1 MDERKQ
7 FTFYESFF
15 KSLQRIKKKQDRAD
29 AYDIICAYAL
39 YNKEPDLDK
48 LPDSV
53 AVAFDLIRPVLDSAR
68 KKAVSGK
75 RGGNKPQAKPKQN
88 GSKPKQPGREK
99 EREKEKEVEGE
110 KEVEKENEIEI
121 ENECYLSC
129 GGGDAGA
136 RAATAEEL
144 ELIGLKPGEYP
155 AVSARTVASV
165 REITRQLLVTY
176 AKRDYCYGDCRN
188 VFTRICLDGGTVSV
202 DAVGLLE
209 YAAEQAMMAG
219 KQGQWHYINGILDR
233 LSARDI
239 RTRAEAQYYDEHRQE
254 DDD

>member
-1 MDERKQ
+1 MDGRKQ
-7 FTFYESFF
+7 FTFYESFY
-15 KSLQRIKKKQDRAD
+15 KSLSRIKKKQDRAD

-39 YNKEPDLDK
+39 FNEEPDLDK

-75 RGGNKPQAKPKQN
+75 QGGSKPQANSKQT
-88 GSKPKQPGREK
+88 GSKLKQSAREK
-99 EREKEKEVEGE
+99 EKEKEVE
-110 KEVEKENEIEI
+110 VEIENEEEIEI

-129 GGGDAGA
+129 GGDDAHA
-136 RAATAEEL
+136 RAATEEDL
-144 ELIGLKPGEYP
+144 DLIGLKPGEYP
-155 AVSARTVASV
+155 GVSVRTVSTV
-165 REITRQLLVTY
+165 REITRQLLITY
-176 AKRDYCYGDCRN
+176 AKREYTYGDCRN
-188 VFTRICLDGGTVSV
+188 VFTRVCLNGNTVSP

-219 KQGQWHYINGILDR
+219 KAGQWHYINGILDR

-239 RTRAEAQYYDEHRQE
+239 HTKEEAIRYDAKRQE
-254 DDD
+254 EDI

>member
-75 RGGNKPQAKPKQN
+75 QGGSKPQAKQKQN
-88 GSKPKQPGREK
+88 GSNPKQPGREK
-99 EREKEKEVEGE
+99 EGEKEKEVEGE
-110 KEVEKENEIEI
+110 KEVEKENEI

-155 AVSARTVASV
+155 AVSVRTVSSV
-165 REITRQLLVTY
+165 REITRQFLVTY

-188 VFTRICLDGGTVSV
+188 VFTRICLDGGTVSA
-202 DAVGLLE
+202 DAVSLLE

-233 LSARDI
+233 LAARDI
-239 RTRAEAQYYDEHRQE
+239 HSRAEAEQFDEQRRE
-254 DDD
+254 ECI

>member
-75 RGGNKPQAKPKQN
+75 QGGSKPQAKQKQN
-88 GSKPKQPGREK
+88 GSNHKQPGREK
-99 EREKEKEVEGE
+99 EGEIEVEVEGE
-110 KEVEKENEIEI
+110 IEVEKENEI

-155 AVSARTVASV
+155 AVSVRTVSSV

-176 AKRDYCYGDCRN
+176 AKRNYCYGDCRN
-188 VFTRICLDGGTVSV
+188 VFTRICLDGGTVSA
-202 DAVGLLE
+202 DAVSLLE

-233 LSARDI
+233 LAARDI
-239 RTRAEAQYYDEHRQE
+239 HSRAEAEQFDEQRRE
-254 DDD
+254 ECI

>member
-75 RGGNKPQAKPKQN
+75 QGGSKPQAKPKQN

-99 EREKEKEVEGE
+99 EGE
-110 KEVEKENEIEI
+110 K
-121 ENECYLSC
+121 
-129 GGGDAGA
+129 DD
-136 RAATAEEL
+136 T
-144 ELIGLKPGEYP
+144 P
-155 AVSARTVASV
+155 AVDSSILAHLPPRLTDFGGEVATP
-165 REITRQLLVTY
+165 R
-176 AKRDYCYGDCRN
+176 
-188 VFTRICLDGGTVSV
+188 
-202 DAVGLLE
+202 
-209 YAAEQAMMAG
+209 
-219 KQGQWHYINGILDR
+219 
-233 LSARDI
+233 
-239 RTRAEAQYYDEHRQE
+239 
-254 DDD
+254 